1 MLKVLKLI
9 LEIIKNIKIKMG
21 CCYESQC
28 SINANEI
35 DTNEIDANEIDTNE
49 IDTNDEENNVNRLY
63 NETFKDSEVDE

>member
-35 DTNEIDANEIDTNE
+35 DTN
-49 IDTNDEENNVNRLY
+49 DEENNVKLLY
-63 NETFKDSEVDE
+63 IMG

>member
-35 DTNEIDANEIDTNE
+35 DTN
-49 IDTNDEENNVNRLY
+49 DEENNVNRLY

>member
-35 DTNEIDANEIDTNE
+35 DTNEID
-49 IDTNDEENNVNRLY
+49 TNDEENNVNRLY

>member
-28 SINANEI
+28 SIN
-35 DTNEIDANEIDTNE
+35 TNG
-49 IDTNDEENNVNRLY
+49 IDTNDEETIDENNVNRLY

>member
-28 SINANEI
+28 SIN
-35 DTNEIDANEIDTNE
+35 
-49 IDTNDEENNVNRLY
+49 TNDEETIDENNVNRLY

>member
-35 DTNEIDANEIDTNE
+35 DTNEIDANEIDTN
-49 IDTNDEENNVNRLY
+49 DEENNVNTLY

>member
-35 DTNEIDANEIDTNE
+35 DANE
-49 IDTNDEENNVNRLY
+49 IDTNDEEYNVNRLY

>member
-35 DTNEIDANEIDTNE
+35 DTNETID
-49 IDTNDEENNVNRLY
+49 ENNINRLY

>member
-35 DTNEIDANEIDTNE
+35 DANETID
-49 IDTNDEENNVNRLY
+49 ENNINRLY

>member
-35 DTNEIDANEIDTNE
+35 DTSANKSSNE

>member
-35 DTNEIDANEIDTNE
+35 DTN
-49 IDTNDEENNVNRLY
+49 DEENNVNRLY
-63 NETFKDSEVDE
+63 GFSFVRLSKIKIL